1 MLPKWNPHVKTK
13 LLCSFSTYYP
23 GVHSD
28 VHTQTQRAMGS
39 WQYYVVSWWQV
50 GHWNELSLAPAI
62 SDTFSSC
69 TRAKLCM
76 DLHVWRHHG
85 MRWWAWRVTHHSH
98 TTRSRA
104 RFAAGS
110 FPSHCLHQLK
120 IIILNP
126 NRKWFAHTTTA
137 SMQGR
142 AFLLARSSTTR
153 FKIKIEE
160 KIWCIT
166 SGANICVKRKQTMI
180 QVHCKV
186 YLCKCGHSHSC
197 SFFSCVLSQVLYSAS
212 TVGSILLQDGFWD
225 RYNGVRLVSNC
236 LQSNQ
241 DLITKK

>member
-1 MLPKWNPHVKTK
+1 MTP
-13 LLCSFSTYYP
+13 
-23 GVHSD
+23 
-28 VHTQTQRAMGS
+28 
-39 WQYYVVSWWQV
+39 
-50 GHWNELSLAPAI
+50 SLAAPG
-62 SDTFSSC
+62 
-69 TRAKLCM
+69 AKLCM
-76 DLHVWRHHG
+76 GLHIWRHRG
-85 MRWWAWRVTHHSH
+85 TRWWAWRVPHHSH

-104 RFAAGS
+104 RFAAGN
-110 FPSHCLHQLK
+110 FPSYCLHQLK

-142 AFLLARSSTTR
+142 AFLSVRSSTTR

-180 QVHCKV
+180 LVHCKV
-186 YLCKCGHSHSC
+186 YLCKCDHSHSC
-197 SFFSCVLSQVLYSAS
+197 SISSRVVSQVLSSAS
-212 TVGSILLQDGFWD
+212 AVGSILLQDGFWD
-225 RYNGVRLVSNC
+225 RYCGVKWVSNH